1 MLRVHHLRVGR
12 ALFTL
17 WLIEELGLEYEL
29 ITYDRNPKTRRA
41 PPELR
46 AVHPLGKSPLIE
58 DDGLLLSE
66 SGAIAAYLVEHYD
79 PEGRL
84 APPAGDKNARAKWMQ
99 WLHYAEGSAVL
110 PVMMRL
116 LLASEQG
123 EAKRIDAF
131 SSAEVTLQL
140 DYITHQLGDK
150 DFLLGDSLQAPDI
163 GVGFVIS
170 MAKNLGLTTGYPM
183 LEAYLKRLTSRPA
196 FKSAVEKSGG

>member
-79 PEGRL
+79 PEGTL
-84 APPAGDKNARAKWMQ
+84 APPAGDKHARAKWMQ
-99 WLHYAEGSAVL
+99 WLHYSEGSAVL

-116 LLASEQG
+116 LLASETG

-131 SSAEVTLQL
+131 SAAEVTLQL
-140 DYITHQLGDK
+140 DYIAAELGAK
-150 DFLLGDSLQAPDI
+150 DFLLGDRLQAPDI
-163 GVGFVIS
+163 GVGFVLS
-170 MAKNLGLTTGYPM
+170 MAKNLGLTSGYPT

-196 FKSAVEKSGG
+196 FVAAMQKSGG